1 MFQIEPWCTVV
12 CHPYGTARVNGL
24 FEIDRTS
31 AEWKAVEN
39 ELAKRAGVSID
50 NHVVY
55 TVSNSTSE
63 IHFWCTDMWV
73 QVGSV
78 LIEER

>member
-1 MFQIEPWCTVV
+1 MFNVEEWCSVR
-12 CHPYGTARVNGL
+12 CYPHKTARVNSL

-31 AEWKAVEN
+31 AEWKAVEKK
-39 ELAKRAGVSID
+39 LAEKAGVSID

-55 TVSNSTSE
+55 TVSNGSSE

-73 QVGSV
+73 QVGSA
-78 LIEER
+78 LIMEH